1 MPRLFLYSFLMSTA
15 MVSMGTTRAH
25 AVSITDLGVPGEVS
39 GQYFSALSANGSV
52 VAGGENSSNGVDGFI
67 WINGVKQQL
76 SLGGAFGITL
86 GAVTAVS
93 ADGAVVAGGS
103 ANASGYLQAYRWE
116 NGTMQ
121 QLPTLGGL
129 TGLARAMSAD
139 GAVVVGRSANTLG
152 NHQAFRWENGT
163 IQELSLGGVYADALA
178 VSADGRVV
186 VGYSYNAS
194 SEIHAFRWENGT
206 IQQLPTLGGNGG
218 GAFAVSADGRVV
230 VGYSYN
236 ALSQLQ
242 AFRWE
247 NGTIQE
253 LSLGGDY
260 GAAGAVSADGRV
272 VVGISGNASY
282 QNQAFRW
289 ENGTIQELSLG
300 GTQGEARSVSADGTV
315 VVGQSENASSLLQ
328 AFRWTAL
335 DGTRAVADI
344 LGDAGVDMTD
354 WSLDMAH
361 RVSAD
366 GKVIVGTGTYQGNS
380 SIFLANMATGGVTTP
395 QDLSTSLQTIQ
406 QSGQQ
411 VAAVARNYA
420 PNGLFLAQNIQQI
433 AVPVRSLSSTGNASS
448 FANYSPA
455 AGGAAPSKLSAFL
468 LGSVGLGHNNT
479 GGNYQ
484 LNGTLGVSAQVS
496 PDWTIGA
503 GMIAGRTRSD
513 LSFNGDSRLDA
524 LGGMA
529 MVSYVPYQSPL
540 RIYGTAFAADLTLDN
555 KRGYL
560 NGSGLDYSRG
570 GSDGFAY
577 GGAVR
582 VGYEKA
588 IGNWEWPTSMMPYIE
603 GRYSKTKLDGYSEN
617 GGAFAATF
625 GSQEDDYIASR
636 LGIEFRQQVTDDVQ
650 LMFRPAWGHR
660 LSGGGDGFTATTA
673 GLAMGYAG
681 QAGDRDWAEA
691 SVGGS
696 YQATEKLSFTTE
708 VTARTGDTSE
718 PLVSMT
724 IGAFMKF

>member
-1 MPRLFLYSFLMSTA
+1 MSRLFLYSLLMSTA
-15 MVSMGTTRAH
+15 MVSMGATRAH
-25 AVSITDLGVPGEVS
+25 AVSITDLGVPGDVS
-39 GQYFSALSANGSV
+39 GQVYHALNANGSV
-52 VAGGENSSNGVDGFI
+52 VAGWNEKSGNSREAFA

-76 SLGGAFGITL
+76 SLGGTAGAATAVSADGTVVVGVSENASYLAKAFRWENGTIQQLPTL
-86 GAVTAVS
+86 GGTEGAALAVS
-93 ADGAVVAGGS
+93 ADGAVVVGMS
-103 ANASGYLQAYRWE
+103 QNA
-116 NGTMQ
+116 
-121 QLPTLGGL
+121 
-129 TGLARAMSAD
+129 
-139 GAVVVGRSANTLG
+139 LG
-152 NHQAFRWENGT
+152 NYQAFRWENGT
-163 IQELSLGGVYADALA
+163 IQELSLGGGDGAALA
-178 VSADGRVV
+178 VSANGTVV
-186 VGYSYNAS
+186 VG
-194 SEIHAFRWENGT
+194 E
-206 IQQLPTLGGNGG
+206 
-218 GAFAVSADGRVV
+218 
-230 VGYSYN
+230 
-236 ALSQLQ
+236 SQ
-242 AFRWE
+242 
-247 NGTIQE
+247 
-253 LSLGGDY
+253 
-260 GAAGAVSADGRV
+260 
-272 VVGISGNASY
+272 NASY

-300 GTQGEARSVSADGTV
+300 GGGGRAVAVSADGAV
-315 VVGQSENASSLLQ
+315 VVGYSQNASSSFLQAFRWENGTIQQLPTLGGTGGSASAMSADGRVVVGYSQNASSQIQAFRWENGTIQELSLGGVVGLATAVSADGAVVIGYGYNPSSQVQ

-335 DGTRAVADI
+335 DGTRAVSDI

-380 SIFLANMATGGVTTP
+380 SIFLANMTTGGVTTP
-395 QDLSTSLQTIQ
+395 QDLSSSMQTIQ

-455 AGGAAPSKLSAFL
+455 AGGVAPSKLSAFL

-636 LGIEFRQQVTDDVQ
+636 LGIEFRQQVTDDIQ

-660 LSGGGDGFTATTA
+660 LSGGGDGFTATTS
-673 GLAMGYAG
+673 GLTMGYAG